1 MDEAAELRS
10 RVINFTAQGN
20 VDDARLLLESA
31 LLLDEAARGSLHPV
45 VATDLNS
52 LASIL
57 QSQGELETGRS
68 YWERALGIPDKTLPP
83 NHPTSSQSAAHPGRI
98 YLPVKIL
105 YRDPCSCI

>member
-57 QSQGELETGRS
+57 QSQGELETRRS
-68 YWERALGIPDKTLPP
+68 YWERALGIPDKMLPP
-83 NHPTSSQSAAHPGRI
+83 NHPYILSIRRLSWPN
-98 YLPVKIL
+98 LPPSKNSIPRSL
-105 YRDPCSCI
+105 